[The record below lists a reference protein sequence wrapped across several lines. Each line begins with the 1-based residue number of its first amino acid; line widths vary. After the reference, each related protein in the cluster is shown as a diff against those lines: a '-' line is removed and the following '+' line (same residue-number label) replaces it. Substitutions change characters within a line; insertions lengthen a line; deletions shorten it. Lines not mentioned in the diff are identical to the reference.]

1 MCCEDRQYNRPTHH
15 EMPFAGHSGMCCCGN
30 REFMDKKERTEMLEE
45 YREELKS
52 ELDVVEEELKEL
64 RGE

>member
-1 MCCEDRQYNRPTHH
+1 
-15 EMPFAGHSGMCCCGN
+15 MCCCGN